1 MDVIFH
7 IDDPSKWPVLLS
19 NVQHYQEW
27 LQAQS
32 DNSSVEIL
40 INGEAVTQA
49 TSDSDIDLC
58 LLARN
63 VDIAVCANSLRQRNI
78 AQDQLQGGLV
88 VVPSGVVELVKR
100 QHAGFAYIKPWW
112 TRLGE
117 TRRIFL

>member
-7 IDDPSKWPVLLS
+7 IDEPSKWPVLLS
-19 NVQHYQEW
+19 NVQHYQAW

-78 AQDQLQGGLV
+78 TQNQLQGGLV

-100 QHAGFAYIKPWW
+100 QRNGFAYIKP
-112 TRLGE
+112 
-117 TRRIFL
+117 